1 VLHLQNPEHAVG
13 NATGTA
19 AYGKLI
25 PPPAPAVPAMP
36 TVCTCLPRPP
46 PWAWRAWHLCLWHGP
61 SDSAPCGAPAAAAG
75 EDARVRVRFVDFA
88 HTFKLDKGRQQRDHN
103 FLAGLRA
110 IIARL
115 SAVMRAE
122 AMDSLT

>member
-1 VLHLQNPEHAVG
+1 
-13 NATGTA
+13 
-19 AYGKLI
+19 
-25 PPPAPAVPAMP
+25 M
-36 TVCTCLPRPP
+36 
-46 PWAWRAWHLCLWHGP
+46 
-61 SDSAPCGAPAAAAG
+61 
-75 EDARVRVRFVDFA
+75 RVRFVDFA